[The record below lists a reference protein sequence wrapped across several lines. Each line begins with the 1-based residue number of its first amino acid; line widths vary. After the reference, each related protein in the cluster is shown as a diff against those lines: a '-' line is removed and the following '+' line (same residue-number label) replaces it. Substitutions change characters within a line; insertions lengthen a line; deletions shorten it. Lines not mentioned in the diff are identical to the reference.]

1 MAEFA
6 DRVTLQ
12 VQAGHGGHGCASIHR
27 EKFKPL
33 GGPDGGNGGRGGDV
47 ILEVD
52 ASSAT
57 LLDFHR
63 RPVRRAG
70 HGRQGEGSN
79 RTGADGA
86 DLVISVPN
94 GTEVKTADGEVLADL
109 LGVGTRFVA
118 AAGGRGGLGNAAL
131 ASPRRKAPGFALK
144 GEPGQQRD
152 LILELKTVADVGL
165 VGFPNAGKSSLIA
178 AMSAARPKIANYPF
192 TTLIPNLGVV
202 EAGDVQFV
210 VADVPGLIPGASQGK
225 GLGHDFLRHVER
237 CSTLVHVLDCAVEAT
252 EEPGRDPAADLA
264 AIEAELAAYGEATGA
279 ELVTRPRLIA
289 LNKIDVPAARE
300 RAAAIKPEFEARGYQ
315 VFEISAATGEGLRQL
330 GFAMAALVAAD
341 RAARPAEQP
350 AERVRVRVAVKAT
363 DEPGFEVVRIGES
376 FLITGEKPQRWV
388 RQTDFSNDEAVGYLA
403 DRLARLGVEEALAEA
418 GAEPGAEVLIG
429 DPDDAVVF
437 DWDPAAPMSSGAS
450 THTRRGQHRG
460 TGQRKGAK
468 QRLGPRGTDPRLLP

>member
-1 MAEFA
+1 VAEFA
-6 DRVTLQ
+6 DRVTLR
-12 VQAGHGGHGCASIHR
+12 VQAGHGGNGCASIHR

-52 ASSAT
+52 ASCAT

-70 HGRQGEGSN
+70 NGRQGEGSN
-79 RTGADGA
+79 RTGAAGD
-86 DLVISVPN
+86 DLVIAVPN

-109 LGVGTRFVA
+109 LGVGTRYVA

-144 GEPGQQRD
+144 GEPGQQHD

-165 VGFPNAGKSSLIA
+165 VGFPNAGKSSLIS

-210 VADVPGLIPGASQGK
+210 VADVPGLIPGASEGR
-225 GLGHDFLRHVER
+225 GLGHYFLRHVER
-237 CSTLVHVLDCAVEAT
+237 CSTLVHVLDCAT
-252 EEPGRDPAADLA
+252 EEPGRDPVSDLA
-264 AIEAELAAYGEATGA
+264 VIEEELARYGDATGA
-279 ELVTRPRLIA
+279 ELLTRPRLVV

-300 RAAAIKPEFEARGYQ
+300 LADLVKPDFEERGYQ

-341 RAARPAEQP
+341 RAARPPEEP
-350 AERVRVRVAVKAT
+350 AKRVRVRVAVKAA
-363 DEPGFEVVRIGES
+363 DEPGFEVVRLGES

-388 RQTDFSNDEAVGYLA
+388 QQTDFSNDEAVGYLA
-403 DRLARLGVEEALAEA
+403 DRLARLGVEEALAKA
-418 GAEPGAEVLIG
+418 GAEAGAEVLIG
-429 DPDDAVVF
+429 EPDNAVVF
-437 DWDPAAPMSSGAS
+437 DWEPAASMAGGSDRHDA
-450 THTRRGQHRG
+450 
-460 TGQRKGAK
+460 
-468 QRLGPRGTDPRLLP
+468 RLPHGPRGTDPRL